1 MPEVKPVG
9 GGSAPAREERL
20 ACLIDEIQE
29 NRMGAMRTA
38 KALAEFAWATGA
50 KLREARELVGG
61 DTFIGWLSSA
71 LGISRREAA
80 ALVHFSRRPKFDASP
95 VRTMTLGEAL
105 ELVALLCDE
114 YRDWPK
120 TSGVAAKP
128 KAPRPAA
135 KPR

>member
-1 MPEVKPVG
+1 
-9 GGSAPAREERL
+9 
-20 ACLIDEIQE
+20 
-29 NRMGAMRTA
+29 MRH
-38 KALAEFAWATGA
+38 
-50 KLREARELVGG
+50 ARELVGG
-61 DTFIGWLSSA
+61 DAFIAWLPQT

-95 VRTMTLGEAL
+95 VRAMTLGEAL

-128 KAPRPAA
+128 KAPGQQRNRGRSSVWRTRQFAERAGRQQRRPATLLGLLSNLA
-135 KPR
+135 VAI